1 MTDTWSPHHP
11 GAHELPP
18 IRGGV
23 SLCGRL
29 PGCNPRV
36 TWIAPIP
43 GTTKVHRLDEN
54 VGADRVELTT
64 DDLQRIEDAVAEIQ
78 IQIQIQGARYTVQ
91 QLKAI
96 NR

>member
-1 MTDTWSPHHP
+1 
-11 GAHELPP
+11 
-18 IRGGV
+18 
-23 SLCGRL
+23 
-29 PGCNPRV
+29 V

-78 IQIQIQGARYTVQ
+78 IQGARYTVQ

>member
-1 MTDTWSPHHP
+1 
-11 GAHELPP
+11 
-18 IRGGV
+18 
-23 SLCGRL
+23 
-29 PGCNPRV
+29 V

-64 DDLQRIEDAVAEIQ
+64 DDLQRIEDAVAEM
-78 IQIQIQGARYTVQ
+78 QIQIQGARYTVQ